1 MRYNKGVQ
9 DITPSKKGKTVRI
22 DWKLPS
28 RLQKPFRAKRKK
40 HAQKKVKPAPS
51 LHFHKKNIATPK
63 VWNIEQVKK
72 DREHSISLPSHRFFG
87 NEPQGHTADVVN
99 ASPKVTLMPPP
110 YRGVVAGARKTR
122 KKASPRAVSS
132 KTLRAPAQKKRNTPA
147 ARAIPHTLRP
157 AKVDP
162 VPIAAPPQI
171 FTERDVAYDF
181 FESSRVIDDAD
192 VLHLRAEET
201 EIVPPRSMV
210 SLPASFSVPT
220 ISPNRAMAIMFLAI
234 GCALASFIVWNLQ
247 GAGRGTAAL
256 ATIEAKAAKAFAHVG
271 SAQAALASTDVLESE
286 KQFAAA
292 SQELTSAKADMDNA
306 LAASKNILQFLD
318 VTGTV
323 QAGQNM
329 LEVGTLLADA
339 GVHMSRAIEPFLA
352 VTLETPL
359 VDAIV
364 AAKPEMES
372 ARDLLASAE
381 EKLQGIETSFMPEN
395 IASEIKTL
403 QAVVPKAK
411 NTLDHL
417 TQESGTMLALL
428 GAERD
433 RQYLLLFANSDELRP
448 VGGFIGTVGLINIG
462 KGKVENID
470 VRSVYDGDGQL
481 KKFLAPPNPLL
492 PIANRWFLRDSNW
505 FVDYRTNAK
514 KAAHLFEK
522 EGGPTVDGVIMMTP
536 RVIENLLRVTGPIS
550 VPGYATAVTADNF
563 KEVTQGEVTYNYDR
577 TINKPKQFLSDL
589 TPLLLTRLFAASPA
603 TGSGNGKLQTLQA
616 LTQSLFEKDL
626 LLYFT
631 DEKAQE
637 QVTALGWG
645 GAVPEKAEGFLM
657 VNNANIGGHKS
668 DQFIE
673 QEIDYRTTLSESGDA
688 DVVVTVRRTHRGPE
702 ERIEY
707 PYPAGEDPSS
717 KANIVYQRTLVPKGA
732 KLIESKGF
740 TSESDVPRPVLADAS
755 LQLEADPEV
764 VAWQQNQYRM
774 PDGTTVGTESG
785 YTFFANWVVTKPG
798 QTSVTLYH
806 YTIPNAATMPS
817 LFHRAASYSLG
828 IAKQPGQQ
836 RTTIRASITL
846 PEKFTIIDAVPKSGV
861 TLESRTNYVYRGELT
876 SDIVPGIVFE
886 T

>member
-1 MRYNKGVQ
+1 MRYNKSVQ

-40 HAQKKVKPAPS
+40 HAQKEAQPASS
-51 LHFHKKNIATPK
+51 LHFHKKSIATPK
-63 VWNIEQVKK
+63 VWNIKQVKK
-72 DREHSISLPSHRFFG
+72 DIEHSISLPSHRFFG
-87 NEPQGHTADVVN
+87 NEPQGHTADVVS
-99 ASPKVTLMPPP
+99 APPKVTLMPPP
-110 YRGVVAGARKTR
+110 YRGTLAGTR
-122 KKASPRAVSS
+122 KSPKKSVAHAVPPKVLSA
-132 KTLRAPAQKKRNTPA
+132 RVQKIRSARP
-147 ARAIPHTLRP
+147 ARAIPHALRP
-157 AKVDP
+157 KKVEP
-162 VPIAAPPQI
+162 VPIVTPPQI
-171 FTERDVAYDF
+171 FTERDVAYNF
-181 FESSRVIDDAD
+181 FESSPVDDRD
-192 VLHLRAEET
+192 VSHLRAEET
-201 EIVPPRSMV
+201 EVVPPRPIV
-210 SLPASFSVPT
+210 SLPVSFSVSA
-220 ISPNRAMAIMFLAI
+220 ISPSRAMAIIFLLI
-234 GCALASFIVWNLQ
+234 GFALTSFIVWNLQ

-256 ATIEAKAAKAFAHVG
+256 ATIEAKAARAFAHVG

-339 GVHMSRAIEPFLA
+339 GVHMSRAIEPFLS

-364 AAKPEMES
+364 SAKPEMES
-372 ARDLLASAE
+372 ARDSLASAE
-381 EKLQGIETSFMPEN
+381 EKLQDIETSFMPEN

-403 QAVVPKAK
+403 QAIVPKAK
-411 NTLDHL
+411 STLDHL

-448 VGGFIGTVGLINIG
+448 VGGFIGTVGLINVG

-492 PIANRWFLRDSNW
+492 PITNRWFLRDSNW

-514 KAAHLFEK
+514 KAAQLFEK

-536 RVIENLLRVTGPIS
+536 KVIENLLRVTGPIS
-550 VPGYATAVTADNF
+550 VPGYSIAVTADNF

-577 TINKPKQFLSDL
+577 TVNKPKQFLSDL
-589 TPLLLTRLFAASPA
+589 TPLLLTRLFATSP
-603 TGSGNGKLQTLQA
+603 TDGSRNGKLQTLHA

-626 LLYFT
+626 LLYFA
-631 DEKAQE
+631 DEKAQD

-702 ERIEY
+702 EKIAY
-707 PYPAGEDPSS
+707 PYPAGEDPSA

-732 KLIESKGF
+732 KLIEAKGF
-740 TSESDVPRPVLADAS
+740 TPESDVPRPVLADAS

-806 YTIPNAATMPS
+806 YTIPKAAAMPS

-828 IAKQPGQQ
+828 VAKQPGQQ
-836 RTTIRASITL
+836 RTTIRASITV